1 MEGLDYK
8 EAAVRLGISEDAL
21 RGRLS
26 RARERSR
33 STARAVSHLP
43 VLVQLQRKF
52 EPQGVF
58 FLTVHGPGEDEKQVR
73 KILEFKKTPLVRAMD
88 LDRQA
93 SSWKHIG
100 ATAWRYVLQSF
111 PFVVGIDNDLARQ
124 IQRLLD
130 RDD

>member
-1 MEGLDYK
+1 MPSGAGCHEHASD
-8 EAAVRLGISEDAL
+8 
-21 RGRLS
+21 
-26 RARERSR
+26 RARPHARSAICP
-33 STARAVSHLP
+33 SLSSSSAS
-43 VLVQLQRKF
+43 F